1 MAVMLA
7 RRRFTLDEYH
17 RMGEAGILDEDE
29 RVELIDGE
37 IVPMTPIGPPHA
49 SVVARINAALSARLG
64 RRAVVWTQNP
74 VTLRRQRS
82 EFQPDLAL
90 LRRRRDFYRAG
101 HPGPEDALLVVEV
114 MDSSAARDRR
124 VKLPIY
130 ARGGVREVWLVD
142 LKTATLEVH
151 RRPEASA
158 YRICR
163 VLGRDDSVCPRAFP
177 RERFSIR
184 SLIG

>member
-1 MAVMLA
+1 
-7 RRRFTLDEYH
+7 
-17 RMGEAGILDEDE
+17 
-29 RVELIDGE
+29 
-37 IVPMTPIGPPHA
+37 
-49 SVVARINAALSARLG
+49 
-64 RRAVVWTQNP
+64 
-74 VTLRRQRS
+74 
-82 EFQPDLAL
+82 
-90 LRRRRDFYRAG
+90 
-101 HPGPEDALLVVEV
+101 

-130 ARGGVREVWLVD
+130 TRGGVREVWLVD

-163 VLGRDDSVCPRAFP
+163 VLGRHDSVCPRALP
-177 RERFSIR
+177 RERFSVR